1 MVCLSTL
8 LIKYGACVFIIDL
21 NYYIY
26 IEMKWLY
33 LFLFFFQR
41 WRYDYIYNSEVGIVN
56 HHKLN

>member
-26 IEMKWLY
+26 IEMEWLY
-33 LFLFFFQR
+33 LFMFLFFFR
-41 WRYDYIYNSEVGIVN
+41 DGDMTTYIILKSES
-56 HHKLN
+56 